1 MAFSNLRT
9 VTISSR
15 TPQTLREVVGGRV
28 FVTSSRSGITYPT
41 MTTKATAG
49 KETLRFT
56 FPFPPSEV
64 GYSDLAPELSEIFRP
79 GKKPLVYFTR
89 FRSRKITLRFI
100 VAVPFDGLQIDVEES
115 LDLLKRIANSN
126 IPIFFSN
133 ADKFLSSSFT
143 ESRSAITAYW
153 NISDLSFD
161 SVRRTESQ
169 KISQASVSMT
179 LIENDNPTNIQVRSL
194 PRIEYTATPPVT
206 NPSQPRPQDN
216 VVPGW
221 PTNESSTITTG
232 GSSRFGGGGG
242 GGRFVRRIRR
252 PD

>member
-1 MAFSNLRT
+1 MSSSNLRT
-9 VTISSR
+9 ITISSR

-28 FVTSSRSGITYPT
+28 FVTSGSSGIIYPAI
-41 MTTKATAG
+41 TTKTTAG

-64 GYSDLAPELSEIFRP
+64 SYSDLAPEVSEISRP
-79 GKKPLVYFTR
+79 GKKPLVYFSR

-161 SVRRTESQ
+161 SVRRTVSQ
-169 KISQASVSMT
+169 KISQANVSMT

-194 PRIEYTATPPVT
+194 PRIQYTATPPITNVT
-206 NPSQPRPQDN
+206 
-216 VVPGW
+216 PG
-221 PTNESSTITTG
+221 NKKNQTTPALWDANATKLI
-232 GSSRFGGGGG
+232 
-242 GGRFVRRIRR
+242 VRRADGSIRSSISAVAAGANVY
-252 PD
+252 